1 MSLPRIIVI
10 WGLLLATAMGTQTV
24 FLEGLGS
31 RQPLRQINEAGID
44 YLSASDLAT
53 ALAGEIT
60 WSAPLNEALL
70 QFSGHR
76 LRFMLANPFCE
87 VDGKA
92 YNLVIAP
99 IYSIDD
105 LYLPAKRTTALLRQ
119 VIGGA
124 LVYDAER
131 HSLTAVG
138 GQQNVLGVYL
148 QEKRNGTL
156 LEIALSDP
164 VEYEVFVTEG
174 NWINVTIIGGE
185 VDPARLNRERPA
197 PQVRRIRA
205 FQFENSAQV
214 SVQMRGK
221 VLKFHDN
228 LTLDPPRIQ
237 VSIEK
242 IDFDP
247 QELAGDDLPA
257 NDEFDPVDVVIINPG
272 HGGIFDGAIGP
283 EGSKEKEITLD
294 VALRLEDLLDRDMNL
309 TPVITRRRDH
319 TVGLEQR
326 ALTANTEQGDIFV
339 SIHCNAFDDPSAN
352 GCETYFLA
360 AAADDEA
367 RVTELLENSDF
378 LEEIEA
384 ESDSDLDFIV
394 MDMLQTEYLQQ
405 SRQLAENVQKE
416 LRRSL
421 NIRSRG
427 INQAGFVVLTRVEM
441 PAILV
446 EIAFISNKVEE
457 RLLGQ
462 EGFRQSVAEAI
473 YRGILSFAG
482 EYNRRES
489 ADVRP

>member
-1 MSLPRIIVI
+1 MSGLRILLI
-10 WGLLLATAMGTQTV
+10 WGQLISVALGTETV
-24 FLEGLGS
+24 FLEGLGT
-31 RQPLRQINEAGID
+31 RQPLRQISEAGID

-53 ALAGEIT
+53 ALEGKIS
-60 WSAPLNEALL
+60 WSAPLNEANLT
-70 QFSGHR
+70 FAGHR

-87 VDGKA
+87 VDGRI
-92 YNLVIAP
+92 YNLVISP
-99 IYSIDD
+99 IYSVDD

-119 VIGGA
+119 IIGGA
-124 LVYDAER
+124 LVYDSEKR
-131 HSLTAVG
+131 SLTAVG
-138 GQQNVLGVYL
+138 GDQNVLGVYL

-174 NWINVTIIGGE
+174 NWINVTIIGGQ

-197 PQVRRIRA
+197 PEVRRIRA

-221 VLKFHDN
+221 VLEYHDN
-228 LTLDPPRIQ
+228 LALDPPRIQ

-247 QELAGDDLPA
+247 NELAGDDLPA
-257 NDEFDPVDVVIINPG
+257 DTDFDPINVVIIDPG
-272 HGGIFDGAIGP
+272 HGGIFDGAHGP
-283 EGSKEKEITLD
+283 AGSVEKELVLD
-294 VALRLEDLLDRDMNL
+294 IALRLEDLLDRDMNL
-309 TPVITRRRDH
+309 TPVLTRRRDH
-319 TVGLEQR
+319 TVDLEQR
-326 ALTANTEQGDIFV
+326 ALTANSEEGDIFV
-339 SIHCNAFDDPSAN
+339 SIHANAFDDPSAN
-352 GCETYFLA
+352 GCETYFLS
-360 AAADDEA
+360 AAADDAA
-367 RVTELLENSDF
+367 RVTEILENSDF
-378 LEEIEA
+378 RDELESEP
-384 ESDSDLDFIV
+384 SGDLDFII

-405 SRQLAENVQKE
+405 SRQLAESVQKE

-421 NIRSRG
+421 NIHSRG
-427 INQAGFVVLTRVEM
+427 INQAGFVVLSRVEM

-446 EIAFISNKVEE
+446 EVAFISNKVEE

-462 EGFRQSVAEAI
+462 EGFRQNVAEAI

-489 ADVRP
+489 ADARP